1 MRRAVY
7 GEDGAVTVRSTNL
20 SELYLLTGYCLAT
33 IQRLPLVHPSTTL
46 EGLRLRYESFV
57 NLKADLPTSLR
68 TPENIDIEALARLL
82 SPTLLSAPSIEPS
95 EDSQTIVSE
104 INQRALKFA
113 LFGWQAES
121 ERGLELATC
130 NACFRR
136 LGLWLFVPR
145 PDPGSPSGEK
155 EAVVNRLD
163 LVQEHRSYCPWI
175 NASAQSGGLKPSVID
190 DQAKELAGWEMVL
203 RVIENLQY
211 TQPPEN
217 DSLVTLGRPM
227 SASTD
232 LDRAAKDAKDQERFA
247 KFKKLKK
254 AFTIKKVKRVEKE
267 IVVRPSTA
275 G

>member
-1 MRRAVY
+1 M
-7 GEDGAVTVRSTNL
+7 
-20 SELYLLTGYCLAT
+20 
-33 IQRLPLVHPSTTL
+33 
-46 EGLRLRYESFV
+46 
-57 NLKADLPTSLR
+57 NLKAELPTSLR
-68 TPENIDIEALARLL
+68 TPEKIDIKALAQSL
-82 SPTLLSAPSIEPS
+82 SSTLHPAQSAEPS
-95 EDSQTIVSE
+95 EDPSITIVTE
-104 INQRALKFA
+104 INERALQFA

-163 LVQEHRSYCPWI
+163 LVQEHRSYCPWS
-175 NASAQSGGLKPSVID
+175 NPTTQSGGVKSSVID
-190 DQAKELAGWEMVL
+190 DEAKELAGWEMVL
-203 RVIENLQY
+203 RVAENLQY
-211 TQPPEN
+211 TQNLEI
-217 DSLVTLGRPM
+217 DSLLTLGRPLG
-227 SASTD
+227 ASTN

-254 AFTIKKVKRVEKE
+254 AFTIKRAKRVGKE
-267 IVVRPSTA
+267 NVVRPSTA